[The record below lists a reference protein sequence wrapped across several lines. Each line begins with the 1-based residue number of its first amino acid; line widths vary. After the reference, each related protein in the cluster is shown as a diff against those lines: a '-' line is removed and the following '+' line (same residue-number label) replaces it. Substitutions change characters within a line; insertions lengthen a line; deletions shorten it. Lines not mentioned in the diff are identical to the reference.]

1 MNLVSPVILKKE
13 GAKTDHVV
21 YVAAFWICHS
31 DIGATLGQ
39 ETLFI

>member
-21 YVAAFWICHS
+21 YVAAFWIV
-31 DIGATLGQ
+31 IQT
-39 ETLFI
+39 